1 MNDTILHY
9 AAYKGNRALVE
20 YLLDKGANV
29 NATNTVIKTLF
40 MKFGIIDV
48 YLFIEKVNPNR
59 CL

>member
-40 MKFGIIDV
+40 MKFG
-48 YLFIEKVNPNR
+48 K
-59 CL
+59 